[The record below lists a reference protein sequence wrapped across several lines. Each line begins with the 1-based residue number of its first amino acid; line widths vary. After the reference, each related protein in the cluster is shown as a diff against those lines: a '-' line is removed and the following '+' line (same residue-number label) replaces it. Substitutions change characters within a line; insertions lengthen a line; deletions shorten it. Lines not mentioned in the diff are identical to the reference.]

1 MYKILVP
8 TDFSKYAGY
17 ATDFALALA
26 TMEKAHVHFLH
37 VVEYPSG
44 AMVDAMGMMVPV
56 PADLDFVNV
65 LKDNSLKKMKAMI
78 RELEP
83 DATYDVQIGN
93 PSIIIQEAIQ
103 DKSID
108 LVVMGTK
115 GASGLKEIFIGSN
128 AEKVVRRSLCPVIT
142 IHEETEATEIENIVF
157 ASDLREESEELM
169 QKFKH
174 LQNTFHAHLHIVK
187 INTSDHAADDDEEL
201 THLNEIASKYKLKN
215 YSLNIYK
222 HKHEDEGILAFA
234 KSVNADMIALGTHGR
249 TGLPH
254 FLAGSVAENL
264 VNHARCPIW
273 TCHLGKIKDNI
284 G

>member
-8 TDFSKYAGY
+8 TDFSRYAGY

-65 LKDNSLKKMKAMI
+65 LKENSLKKMKALI
-78 RELEP
+78 QELEL

-93 PSIIIQEAIQ
+93 PSMVIQEAIQ

-115 GASGLKEIFIGSN
+115 GAAGLKEIFIGSN
-128 AEKVVRRSLCPVIT
+128 AEKVVRKSLCPVIT

-169 QKFKH
+169 HKLKH
-174 LQNTFHAHLHIVK
+174 LQNTFHAHLHVVK
-187 INTSDHAADDDEEL
+187 INTDEGGDKEM
-201 THLNEIASKYKLKN
+201 EIAQMQKIANKYKLRD
-215 YSLNIYK
+215 YSLNIYS
-222 HKHEDEGILAFA
+222 HKHEEEGILAFG
-234 KSVNADMIALGTHGR
+234 KSVNADLIALGTHGR

-254 FLAGSVAENL
+254 FLSGSVAENL

-273 TCHLGKIKDNI
+273 TCHLGKTVDKPN
-284 G
+284 

>member
-26 TMEKAHVHFLH
+26 TIEKAHVHFLH

-65 LKDNSLKKMKAMI
+65 LKENSLKKMEALI
-78 RELEP
+78 RELELE
-83 DATYDVQIGN
+83 ATYDVQIGS
-93 PSIIIQEAIQ
+93 PSVVIQEAIQ

-108 LVVMGTK
+108 LVVMGTR

-128 AEKVVRRSLCPVIT
+128 AEKVVRNSLCPVIT
-142 IHEETEATEIENIVF
+142 IHEEAEATEIENIVF
-157 ASDLREESEELM
+157 ASDLREESDELM
-169 QKFKH
+169 QKLKH
-174 LQNTFHAHLHIVK
+174 LQKAFHAHLHIVK
-187 INTSDHAADDDEEL
+187 IDTGGHADEEDEL
-201 THLNEIASKYKLKN
+201 ASMEEIVSKYKFRNYTLNVYKN
-215 YSLNIYK
+215 
-222 HKHEDEGILAFA
+222 KHEDEGILAFG
-234 KSVNADMIALGTHGR
+234 KSVNADLIALGTHGR

-254 FLAGSVAENL
+254 FLTGSVAENL

-273 TCHLGKIKDNI
+273 TCHLGKTMDHFN
-284 G
+284 

>member
-65 LKDNSLKKMKAMI
+65 LKENSLKKMKALI
-78 RELEP
+78 RELEL
-83 DATYDVQIGN
+83 DATYEVQIGN
-93 PSIIIQEAIQ
+93 PSILIQEAIR

-115 GASGLKEIFIGSN
+115 GATGFKEIFIGSN
-128 AEKVVRRSLCPVIT
+128 AEKVVRKSLCPVIT

-157 ASDLREESEELM
+157 ASDLREESDELM
-169 QKFKH
+169 QKLKH
-174 LQNTFHAHLHIVK
+174 LQSTFGAHLHIVK
-187 INTSDHAADDDEEL
+187 ISTDDRGDDEEVL
-201 THLNEIASKYKLKN
+201 GQMREVVSKYKLKN

-222 HKHEDEGILAFA
+222 HKYEDEGILAFG
-234 KSVNADMIALGTHGR
+234 KSINADLIALGTHGR

-264 VNHARCPIW
+264 VNHAKCPIW
-273 TCHLGKIKDNI
+273 TCHLGKTPDYK
-284 G
+284 